1 MEPDSKDAFRPVDER
16 TLLEVGSDSQSHHNP
31 EAAIPPGARRFGQ
44 VAVLA
49 ELGAGGMGKV
59 FKGRHL
65 GLDVPVA
72 VKVMGPQIA
81 GDPHARQRF
90 LREARTAARLDH
102 PNVIR
107 VLDVAEQDGVPY
119 IVMEFVDGTDL
130 AALLKKHG
138 PLNGMAALRAV
149 AQVADGLAH
158 AHALGIVHRDIKPHN
173 MFAARDGRVKLGD
186 FGLAR
191 AVEQTTELTMPGA
204 AIGTA
209 HYMSP
214 EQSQGRDVD
223 QRSDVYSLGI
233 AAYHLL
239 AGVPPYSGTTPVS
252 IAVQHVN
259 SDVPYE
265 REKFGHLPDAA
276 VYLLIS
282 MTARDPAR
290 RPTAREVHDR
300 LCQLLGQATGN
311 ASSRL
316 ASLDELVPQGS
327 ASQYIPFTPA
337 GTPAPPPFP
346 LSTPG
351 LPAAPP
357 QTFVPP
363 PPQQSFAPPPQ
374 WQPQPMHSFQAG
386 PGPAPQPHK
395 GSNMLLWVA
404 LAVTGLLV
412 LLAIIGF
419 AAAGA

>member
-1 MEPDSKDAFRPVDER
+1 MEPDSKDVFRPVDER
-16 TLLEVGSDSQSHHNP
+16 TLLELGSDSQTRNNP
-31 EAAIPPGARRFGQ
+31 EAAVPPGARRFGQ

-102 PNVIR
+102 PNIIR

-138 PLNGMAALRAV
+138 PLNGIAALRAV

-223 QRSDVYSLGI
+223 QRSDIYSLGI

-239 AGVPPYSGTTPVS
+239 AGAPPYSGTTPVS

-276 VYLLIS
+276 VYLLIA

-290 RPTAREVHDR
+290 RPGAKEVHDR
-300 LCQLLGQATGN
+300 LCQMLGQATGN

-316 ASLDELVPQGS
+316 NSLDELVPQGG

-346 LSTPG
+346 LSSPA
-351 LPAAPP
+351 LPPVAP
-357 QTFVPP
+357 QTFVPAP
-363 PPQQSFAPPPQ
+363 PPQAFTPATQ
-374 WQPQPMHSFQAG
+374 WQPQPAPFHTTM
-386 PGPAPQPHK
+386 PAAQPPQK

-404 LAVTGLLV
+404 LAVMGVLLLLV
-412 LLAIIGF
+412 IIGF
-419 AAAGA
+419 AAVGG